1 MLLIAAALQEEL
13 KVALSHYRNPE
24 KIRRRG
30 VEFWQ
35 AVRNHETVYFLKTG
49 IGPKRSAASMER
61 ALEIMEVSQILVL
74 GYAGALDPQL
84 KLGTLVVVEKAFAC
98 SIDKARPEVEHLK
111 LDKIFVLAPG
121 NPLVKAAKSLHLPFS
136 TGNTLTSSHVWGNP
150 EHKKILLE
158 KFQASVVD
166 METAALA
173 GVSETKG
180 IPLRCIR
187 AISDEAGDSFL
198 EPFSYNPS
206 PAVARRTGQLIRK
219 GNPVKILREWK
230 CNTSVARVSLDR
242 FLAGYLCP
250 ENTALRL

>member
-35 AVRNHETVYFLKTG
+35 AVRNSETVYFLKTG

-61 ALEIMEVSQILVL
+61 ALEFMEISQILVL

-84 KLGTLVVVEKAFAC
+84 KLGTLVIVEKAFAC
-98 SIDKARPEVEHLK
+98 SIDKARPEVEHLIM
-111 LDKIFVLAPG
+111 DKIFVLAPG
-121 NPLVKAAKSLHLPFS
+121 NAMVKAAESLHLPCS

-173 GVSETKG
+173 GIAEAKG

-187 AISDEAGDSFL
+187 AISDEAGDAFL

-206 PAVARRTGQLIRK
+206 PAVARRAGQLIRK
-219 GNPVKILREWK
+219 GNPAKILREWR

-242 FLAGYLCP
+242 FLAGYLFP
-250 ENTALRL
+250 ENSAIRL

>member
-35 AVRNHETVYFLKTG
+35 AVRNNETVYFLKTG

-61 ALEIMEVSQILVL
+61 ALEVMEVSQILVL

-98 SIDKARPEVEHLK
+98 SIDKAHPEVEHLK
-111 LDKIFVLAPG
+111 LDRIFVLAPG
-121 NPLVKAAKSLHLPFS
+121 NALVKVAKSLHLPFS

-150 EHKKILLE
+150 VHKRILLE
-158 KFQASVVD
+158 KFRASVVD

-173 GVSETKG
+173 GVSETKR

-206 PAVARRTGQLIRK
+206 PAVARRAGQLIRK
-219 GNPVKILREWK
+219 GNPAKILREWK

-242 FLAGYLCP
+242 FLAGYLFP
-250 ENTALRL
+250 ENNVLRL